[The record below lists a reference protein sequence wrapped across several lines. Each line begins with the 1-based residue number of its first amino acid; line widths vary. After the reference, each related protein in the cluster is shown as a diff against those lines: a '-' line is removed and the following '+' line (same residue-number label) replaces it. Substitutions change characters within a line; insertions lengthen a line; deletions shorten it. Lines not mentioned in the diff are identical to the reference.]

1 MRKKKKVKGKYL
13 EYKSNKVV
21 FAEGSGGKE
30 VYFILNGRAE
40 VSQLIDGKKEITAI
54 LKEGDFFGEMAALN
68 DDVRSMTVTAI
79 GDLRL
84 NELSLDEMLEYMQ
97 RDPEILKNVC
107 VSLAGR
113 LRDTNLKV
121 RELTREAV
129 TIVENEKGW
138 MTDSSDKIH
147 ILVVD
152 DQPSIV
158 EALEALLSEEYSVST
173 AFDGKSALQMMKL
186 HDIALVLTDERMPE
200 MTGTELL
207 ENIERMYP
215 DVIRIMISS
224 YFDQEIL
231 MKAIREVQVHDVI
244 SKPWRSGEVTFT
256 VARWIVQYKKVKRM
270 EEKANQYTVI
280 QKELEKANEVIQKL
294 MQELREAK

>member
-1 MRKKKKVKGKYL
+1 MRRKKGVRGKHL
-13 EYKSNKVV
+13 EYEDAKMV
-21 FAEGSGGKE
+21 FAEGSGGKK
-30 VYFILNGRAE
+30 VYFILSGRAE

-79 GDLRL
+79 GDLGL

-107 VSLAGR
+107 ASLARR

-121 RELTREAV
+121 RELTSEVV
-129 TIVENEKGW
+129 TITENEEDW
-138 MTDSSDKIH
+138 MADSSDKIH

-152 DQPSIV
+152 DQPSIT
-158 EALEALLSEEYSVST
+158 EALEALLSEEYTVST
-173 AFDGKSALQMMKL
+173 AFDGKNALQIMEQ

-231 MKAIREVQVHDVI
+231 MKAIRTVQVHDVI

-270 EEKANQYTVI
+270 AEKANQYTVI
-280 QKELEKANEVIQKL
+280 QKELEKANEIIQKL
-294 MQELREAK
+294 MQGLREAK